1 MIELIMKSIRGSFSN
16 FGRMILTLSGIAV
29 GVAAVLITMNIGT
42 FGKTAVNE
50 EIDGLGIGEISV
62 SLKNYDAPLT
72 QNELE
77 TIESLSYVES
87 AMPLV
92 FETTNAALNNKQVPI
107 YLWGIDRNA
116 DKTISLSLLN
126 GRFFNSGDIAAA
138 SRVCIIDSKFA
149 LENYGTDNVLGKK
162 MVINNGES
170 SAKYEIIGIV
180 KTGSGLLQNV
190 MGGFIPDFVY
200 IPYSTMQNNMLSNNF
215 TQIVIKTDQRSD
227 DETAEKEILK
237 KIERNTNLNDAYIV
251 NNLSKQKQ
259 SLNNILEIFS
269 AVLSGIGAIS
279 LIVAGMN
286 IMNVMLVS
294 VKERT
299 REIGIK
305 KSIGATKGS
314 IVFEFLAESA
324 VISMLGCMIGLLLGN
339 GISLALAAFF
349 GLTLTFR
356 IDIMILLL
364 GFTVL
369 IGTVFGIYPAFKA
382 ASLKPVEALRYY

>member
-1 MIELIMKSIRGSFSN
+1 MIELILKSIRGSFSN
-16 FGRMILTLSGIAV
+16 FGRMVLTLSGIAV
-29 GVAAVLITMNIGT
+29 GVSAVLLTMNIGN
-42 FGKTAVNE
+42 FGTAAVNE

-92 FETTNAALNNKQVPI
+92 FETTNATLNNKQVPV

-180 KTGSGLLQNV
+180 KTGSGLLQNI

-215 TQIVIKTDQRSD
+215 TQIVIKTNRNSD
-227 DETAEKEILK
+227 DVTAEKEILNK
-237 KIERNTNLNDAYIV
+237 MERQTNLNDAYIV
-251 NNLSKQKQ
+251 NNLSKQKE
-259 SLNNILEIFS
+259 SLNNILDIFS
-269 AVLSGIGAIS
+269 VVLSGIGAIS

-324 VISMLGCMIGLLLGN
+324 VISLLGCIIGLLLGN
-339 GISLALAAFF
+339 GLSLALAVAF
-349 GLTLTFR
+349 GLTLTLQ
-356 IDIMILLL
+356 IDIMLLLL

>member
-29 GVAAVLITMNIGT
+29 GVAAVLITMNIGS

-149 LENYGTDNVLGKK
+149 LENYGTNNVLGKK

>member
-1 MIELIMKSIRGSFSN
+1 
-16 FGRMILTLSGIAV
+16 
-29 GVAAVLITMNIGT
+29 MNIGN
-42 FGKTAVNE
+42 FGTAAVNE

-92 FETTNAALNNKQVPI
+92 FETTNATLNNKQVPV

-180 KTGSGLLQNV
+180 KTGSGLLQNI

-215 TQIVIKTDQRSD
+215 TQIVIKTNRNSD
-227 DETAEKEILK
+227 DVTAEKEILNK
-237 KIERNTNLNDAYIV
+237 MERQTNLNDAYIV
-251 NNLSKQKQ
+251 NNLSKQKE
-259 SLNNILEIFS
+259 SLNNILDIFS
-269 AVLSGIGAIS
+269 VVLSGIGAIS

-324 VISMLGCMIGLLLGN
+324 VISLLGCIIGLLLGN
-339 GISLALAAFF
+339 GLSLALAVAF
-349 GLTLTFR
+349 GLTLTLQ
-356 IDIMILLL
+356 IDIMLLLL

>member
-1 MIELIMKSIRGSFSN
+1 MKSIRGSFSN

-349 GLTLTFR
+349 GLTLTLR

>member
-29 GVAAVLITMNIGT
+29 GVAAVLITMNIGS

>member
-349 GLTLTFR
+349 GLTLTLR

>member
-29 GVAAVLITMNIGT
+29 GVAAVLITMNIGS

-349 GLTLTFR
+349 GLTLTLR